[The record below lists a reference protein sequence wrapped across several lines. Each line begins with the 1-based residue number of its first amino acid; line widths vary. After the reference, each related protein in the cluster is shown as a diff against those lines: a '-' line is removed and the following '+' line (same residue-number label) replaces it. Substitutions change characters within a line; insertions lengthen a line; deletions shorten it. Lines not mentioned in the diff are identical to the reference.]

1 MIIAYSLEVLNEITT
16 NRVGLGKTGEVYL
29 VTRDKTMLT
38 ESRFMENASLKQ
50 RIDTE
55 PIRKSIKSGEEMVG
69 IYKGYRGV
77 SVVGAS
83 MYMPEYGWTLLAEMD
98 ESEVFAPIKT
108 ISIIVSILWIGM
120 AGTVIIFGIIYA
132 ISMTRSIEEL
142 IHATGRFSQGE
153 LEYRIKIT
161 GKDEMGILAS
171 RFNIMAEHLKDEM
184 KRQKSLLD
192 ALRKSEASL
201 VNAQRIAHLGSWD
214 WDIIKNKIHWS
225 DEHYRIFGVTP
236 QSFDATYEAI
246 LERIHPDDREFLKK
260 SVNNALY
267 EGKPCCID
275 VRIVLPDG
283 SERSIHTQAEV
294 VFDHTGKP
302 IQISGTTQDITER
315 KMIKKK
321 LIEIQS
327 RLEYLLTNSPAVIYS
342 SKPFDNYGVTFM
354 SSNSKRM
361 IGYEPNEFV
370 ENPSFRIDHIHPED
384 IFHVLDEMKYGIEKG
399 SHILVYRFKHK
410 DGIYRWIHDEMKVT
424 YDSHGK
430 PQEIVGFWTDIT
442 QQKHIEDEVKS
453 VARFSSENP
462 NPVLRVAKDG
472 TLLYANLSSSPF
484 LRDWKCEMGKQV
496 PDFIFQIIKE
506 ALHTKSIRG
515 VEVEQRG
522 KIFSFTV
529 VPVTTTTT
537 DYVNLYGMDITKL
550 KQIEQELRTLN
561 ESLEER
567 IAERTLDLAKVNR
580 ELQTEIDKHKQTAD
594 ILMKSESK
602 YRLLLENLPQR
613 VFYKDKNS
621 IYISCNENFAKDL
634 HIKAE
639 EISGK
644 TDYNFFPK
652 ELADKYRDNDRK
664 VIESGQKIDRD
675 QEYLINDKE
684 SFIHMIKVPVKD
696 EEGHTIGILSSYL
709 DITEKIVLQKEVERS
724 KYLASLGELA
734 AGIAHEINNPVT
746 GVINCAQILFNKSQ
760 EESRE
765 RDLATRILK
774 EGDRIAK
781 IVHSLLLFSRPGSKE
796 EKNIVNIHEILSDT
810 LALTGAQL
818 RKEGIMLTLDVPQKL
833 PEIVANRQLIQQVFV
848 NVINNARYALNQK
861 YPSTHSNKIL
871 EISGEEITIDHC
883 PYIKIT
889 ICDHGTGIPAR
900 IRDKVMNPFFTTKP
914 TGKGT
919 GLGLSISHGI
929 VKDHG
934 GKLFIKSVEGEYT
947 KLIIILPAQS
957 KTA

>member
-1 MIIAYSLEVLNEITT
+1 
-16 NRVGLGKTGEVYL
+16 
-29 VTRDKTMLT
+29 MLT

-50 RIDTE
+50 IVDTE
-55 PIRKSIKSGEEMVG
+55 PIHRSMKSGEEMVG
-69 IYKGYRGV
+69 IYKNYQGK
-77 SVVGAS
+77 SVLGAS
-83 MYMPEYGWTLLAEMD
+83 MFMPEYGWTLLAEMD
-98 ESEVFAPIKT
+98 TSEAFAPIKT

-120 AGTVIIFGIIYA
+120 AGTVTILGIIYA
-132 ISMTRSIEEL
+132 VSMTRPIEEL
-142 IHATGRFSQGE
+142 THATERFSQGG
-153 LEYRIKIT
+153 LEYRIKVT
-161 GKDEMGILAS
+161 GKDEVGTLAS
-171 RFNIMAEHLKDEM
+171 RFNIMAENLENEI
-184 KRQKSLLD
+184 KRQKSLSD
-192 ALRKSEASL
+192 TLRKSEASL
-201 VNAQRIAHLGSWD
+201 ANAQRIAHVGSWD
-214 WDIIKNKIHWS
+214 WDIVKNKIHWS
-225 DEHYRIFGVTP
+225 DEHYRIFGLTP
-236 QSFDATYEAI
+236 QSFNATNEAV
-246 LERIHPDDREFLKK
+246 LDRIHPDDREFFKK
-260 SVNNALY
+260 SVNEAFY
-267 EGKPCCID
+267 EGKPYSID
-275 VRIVLPDG
+275 VRIIQPDG

-302 IQISGTTQDITER
+302 IQMNGTIQEITER
-315 KMIKKK
+315 KMLKKK
-321 LIEIQS
+321 LIETQS

-342 SKPFDNYGVTFM
+342 CKPSGNCETIFV
-354 SSNSKRM
+354 SSNIKRLM
-361 IGYEPNEFV
+361 GYEPNEFI
-370 ENPSFRIDHIHPED
+370 ENPSLWIKYIHPED
-384 IFHVLDEMKYGIEKG
+384 IPRALNEMKYGIEKG
-399 SHILVYRFKHK
+399 SHILIYRVKHK
-410 DGIYRWIHDEMKVT
+410 DGTYRWIHDEMRVMH
-424 YDSHGK
+424 DSHGK
-430 PQEIVGFWTDIT
+430 PQEIVGFVIDIT
-442 QQKHIEDEVKS
+442 QQKRIEDEIKS
-453 VARFSSENP
+453 VSRFSSENP
-462 NPVLRVAKDG
+462 NPVLRIAKGG
-472 TLLYANLSSSPF
+472 TVLYANLSGSSF

-506 ALHTKSIRG
+506 ALNTRSIIRR
-515 VEVEQRG
+515 VEIGQRG
-522 KIFSFTV
+522 KIFSFTI
-529 VPVTTTTT
+529 VPVTTTT
-537 DYVNLYGMDITKL
+537 DYVNLYGTDITKL

-594 ILMKSESK
+594 TLMKSESK

-652 ELADKYRDNDRK
+652 ELADKYRDNDRR

-675 QEYLINDKE
+675 QEYLMNGKE

-709 DITEKIVLQKEVERS
+709 DITEKIVLQKEAERS

-746 GVINCAQILFNKSQ
+746 GIINCAQILFNKSQ
-760 EESRE
+760 EKSRE

-781 IVHSLLLFSRPGSKE
+781 IVHSLLFFARPGSKE
-796 EKNIVNIHEILSDT
+796 EKNIANIQEILSDT

-818 RKEGIMLTLDVPQKL
+818 RKEGIKLTLGVSQKL

-848 NVINNARYALNQK
+848 NAINNARYALNQK

-871 EISGEEITIDHC
+871 EISGEEITIDHY